1 MKPVECMSAGVV
13 LERRKIDNPW
23 QEYAWRA
30 VAVIPGAPPV
40 TEWQVLRQGD
50 GWVHYHA
57 GTLDIELHRKET
69 EGYRVN
75 LAHTSPRVFVLL
87 RPDEDDETGHEVVPF
102 HVTVCPFEAQDYDD
116 TEDDVVEGVPMPD
129 EVIAWV
135 QDFVDE
141 HHVDVPFKKRK
152 REPYDP
158 RRGGFARSPGRG
170 GRHG

>member
-1 MKPVECMSAGVV
+1 MKPIESMPAGVV

-23 QEYAWRA
+23 QEYAWHA
-30 VAVIPGAPPV
+30 VAVIPGAPPI
-40 TEWQVLRQGD
+40 TEWRVLRQGE

-75 LAHTSPRVFVLL
+75 LSQTPPRVFVLL
-87 RPDEDDETGHEVVPF
+87 RPNEDDESGHEVIPF

-116 TEDDVVEGVPMPD
+116 TEDDVVEGVPMPE

-135 QDFVDE
+135 QDFVGE

-158 RRGGFARSPGRG
+158 RKGGFARSRG
-170 GRHG
+170 GGGSHG